1 MNDTVLEQT
10 KDPVSYELRNAFY
23 SSSTNE
29 VIDCEFNHPSFGWI
43 PFTAHA
49 NDPEPHS
56 RDIYDQLITGNSC
69 PISPYTPPPITYLQD
84 QAWENIKGER
94 VRRMNTGGIKVI
106 IDGVSKWFHS
116 DEASRIQYIG
126 LVNQHIGPVSI
137 GDSIP
142 PDIKWKTMDG
152 SFVNMTSSIA
162 QALISSTVISDQA
175 VFLVAEKH
183 KAEMMKLANPL
194 DYDFS
199 AGWPIAF
206 WER

>member
-49 NDPEPHS
+49 NDPEPHC

-69 PISPYTPPPITYLQD
+69 PISPYTPPPIANLQN

-94 VRRMNTGGIKVI
+94 VRRMNTGGIKVM

-126 LVNQHIGPVSI
+126 LVNIGANF
-137 GDSIP
+137 P

-152 SFVNMTSSIA
+152 SFVNMTLSIA
-162 QALISSTVISDQA
+162 QTLIVTTTISDQA
-175 VFLVAEKH
+175 VFSAAEKH

>member
-43 PFTAHA
+43 PFTAHV
-49 NDPEPHS
+49 NDPELHG

-69 PISPYTPPPITYLQD
+69 PISPYTPLPITSLQD
-84 QAWENIKGER
+84 QAWENIKCER
-94 VRRMNTGGIKVI
+94 VRRMNTGGLKVM

-126 LVNQHIGPVSI
+126 LVNIGANF
-137 GDSIP
+137 P
-142 PDIKWKTMDG
+142 PDIDWKTMDG
-152 SFVNMTSSIA
+152 SFVNMTLSIA
-162 QALISSTVISDQA
+162 QTLIGTTAISDHA
-175 VFLVAEKH
+175 VFSAAEKH

>member
-43 PFTAHA
+43 PFTARA
-49 NDPEPHS
+49 NDPEPHC

-69 PISPYTPPPITYLQD
+69 PISPYTPPPIANLQN

-94 VRRMNTGGIKVI
+94 VRRMNTGGLKVM

-126 LVNQHIGPVSI
+126 LVNIGANFPQ
-137 GDSIP
+137 
-142 PDIKWKTMDG
+142 DIEWKTMDG
-152 SFVNMTSSIA
+152 SFVNMTLSIA
-162 QALISSTVISDQA
+162 QTLIGTTAISDQA
-175 VFLVAEKH
+175 VFSAAEKH

-199 AGWPIAF
+199 AGWPITF
-206 WER
+206 WEL